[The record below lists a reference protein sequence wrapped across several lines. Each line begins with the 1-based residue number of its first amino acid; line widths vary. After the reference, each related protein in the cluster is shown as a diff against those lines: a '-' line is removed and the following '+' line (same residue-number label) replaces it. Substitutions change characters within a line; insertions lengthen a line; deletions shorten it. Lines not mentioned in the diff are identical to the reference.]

1 MLKSLLYICASL
13 FVTASVF
20 AEGFVHASGKK
31 VVDGNGN
38 EFLLRGYAP
47 GGWMIQEPYMMEL
60 SGFTSSQ
67 HEIRAKIQSV
77 LGEENTKEFYRK
89 WIANGFREADV
100 RLLAELG
107 FNSIRLPMH
116 YNLFT
121 LPIEEEPV
129 RGENTWIEEGF
140 ELVDSVLTW
149 CRKYQIYLI
158 LDMHGAPGGQ
168 GKDTNIS
175 DYDPSKLSLWESDDN
190 MDKLE
195 ALWVRLAERYADE
208 PYIAG
213 YDLINEPNWAFEGD
227 NANGCDECNNTII
240 WNYYKRLVKAV
251 RQVDKN
257 HMLILEG
264 NCWCNNYN
272 GLPYIRA
279 WDTNLC
285 LEFHKYWSSNTVDA
299 IQFMVNLR
307 NTKNV
312 PVWCGESGENSNHW
326 YADAV
331 RLLEENGIGWAWWTW
346 KKIGA
351 VNGIATVKAPT
362 GYETLKNYWQN
373 GGTKPSRYYAT
384 KVLDNLAE
392 AYLLENCTI
401 NKAVV
406 DALLRQPHSN
416 EPKPFADNNVPGRI
430 YAPNYDLGQ
439 NGVAY
444 LDLDGVEDCRVGG
457 KSTPWNQGWSY
468 RADGVDIQT
477 CKDSYSNGYN
487 VGWTSAGEWMKYTIQ
502 VKETAAYAL
511 SLRYA
516 SDNALTLLRLEV
528 DGASVTPDLKL
539 VSTGGWTTWKSLD
552 IPDVILEEGTHVLKV
567 EFLSGGANISSYS
580 FTAPVATSTVGF
592 KALSATT
599 SGDGKTIHLTL
610 NKELSDEPVN
620 PGDFCVRYDN
630 ATMPV
635 ASVCRNASNGRVLDI
650 TMVHKLYRDNVVTV
664 SYAGNSVKDKEQD
677 ALTALEDLSVVNVA
691 EQRQM
696 IPGKVNVE
704 DCCDVYGL
712 SFEDCQD
719 TDGGAKNFGYTDP
732 GDYIDFLVY
741 IRQQGTYSFDYR
753 VASLYGGGQFQI
765 QLFDEDGKKTTVGT
779 YNVNATNGWQTWATQ
794 SAKATLPEGT
804 YLLRIYIVKKE
815 FNMNWFS
822 FSNPTDVK
830 GISADLLSV
839 YPNPCNDVLYISSSG
854 MSGGATITI
863 SSMAGAEVYR
873 QACTLGGTIAVN
885 VSQLAPGMYL
895 QSVRTDA
902 STYVRKIIVR

>member
-1 MLKSLLYICASL
+1 
-13 FVTASVF
+13 
-20 AEGFVHASGKK
+20 
-31 VVDGNGN
+31 
-38 EFLLRGYAP
+38 
-47 GGWMIQEPYMMEL
+47 MIQEPYMMQLE
-60 SGFTSSQ
+60 GCANSQ
-67 HEIRAKIQSV
+67 HEIRAKIVSL
-77 LGEENTKEFYRK
+77 LGEDLTKEFYRK
-89 WIANGFREADV
+89 WLVNGFREADV
-100 RLLAELG
+100 RMLAEMG

-373 GGTKPSRYYAT
+373 GGTKPSVDLAT
-384 KVLDNLAE
+384 KVMNNLAD
-392 AYLLENCTI
+392 AYLLENCTV
-401 NKAVV
+401 NTAVA
-406 DALLRQPHSN
+406 DALLRQPHTK
-416 EPKPFADNNVPGRI
+416 ELKPFADNKIPGRI
-430 YAPNYDLGQ
+430 YAADYDLGQ

-444 LDLDGVEDCRVGG
+444 LDLDGFEDSRVNGEF
-457 KSTPWNQGWSY
+457 TAWNKGWAY
-468 RADGVDIQT
+468 RADGVDIET
-477 CKDSYSNGYN
+477 CKDIYANGYS
-487 VGWTSAGEWMKYTIQ
+487 VGWTSEGEWMKYTIH
-502 VKETAAYAL
+502 VDETAAYTL
-511 SLRYA
+511 TVRYA
-516 SDNALTLLRLEV
+516 SDNAKNSMRFEV
-528 DGASVTPDLKL
+528 DGVPVTADVAMK
-539 VSTGGWTTWKSLD
+539 STGGWSTWKSQR
-552 IPDVILEEGTHVLKV
+552 VTGVVLEEGTHVLKATIV
-567 EFLSGGANISSYS
+567 LGSVNLASYIFAS
-580 FTAPVATSTVGF
+580 PVSASKVAF
-592 KALSATT
+592 KALAATT
-599 SGDGKTIHLTL
+599 SDDGTAVSLSV
-610 NKELSDEPVN
+610 NKPLSDAEIDADEITVTADGQSVAIAAVTRSTESNRTVN
-620 PGDFCVRYDN
+620 ICLAKKV
-630 ATMPV
+630 
-635 ASVCRNASNGRVLDI
+635 
-650 TMVHKLYRDNVVTV
+650 YRDNILKL
-664 SYAGNSVKDKEQD
+664 SYSGTSIKDMDQNPLSAVKDMD
-677 ALTALEDLSVVNVA
+677 VTNVS
-691 EQRQM
+691 EERQI
-696 IPGKVNVE
+696 IPGKINME
-704 DCCDVYGL
+704 DYYDQKGL

-741 IRQQGTYSFDYR
+741 IRQRGTYSFDYR

-804 YLLRIYIVKKE
+804 YRLRIYIVKKE

-822 FSNPTDVK
+822 FSNSTDVK

-854 MSGGATITI
+854 MSGGATVTI

-902 STYVRKIIVR
+902 STYVRKIMVR